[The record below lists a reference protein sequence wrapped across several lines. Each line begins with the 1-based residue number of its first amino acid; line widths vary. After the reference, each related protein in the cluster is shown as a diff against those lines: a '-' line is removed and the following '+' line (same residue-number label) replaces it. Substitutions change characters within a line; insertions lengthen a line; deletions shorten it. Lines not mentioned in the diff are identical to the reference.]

1 MPGTIHCTDYLLKT
15 VFQYFRSISF
25 ITRTPDG
32 NRGVITET
40 KDNIPELGAPSVPT
54 VETLRKFIPEEDL
67 WPIGDVWYYHD
78 LHYESFDW
86 KNYIRDVEKLGQAP
100 SRNADEFCSR
110 AQFINYNLYR
120 NMFEAWNQKM
130 WNYASGLLLWM
141 SHPAW
146 PSMIWQTYSYDYET
160 HGSFYGA
167 KKACEP
173 IHVQWNSVNKKLQVV
188 NTTLEN
194 IPDAKVFFRVY
205 DLKGKQLYE
214 KKISV
219 ELEAN
224 KLTDCMEI
232 ALPPEIRDVSLVR
245 TQLSDRRGKTFTL
258 IPVAIFCELFFISAR
273 INILLSF
280 FFGVFHFMRSSDFPP
295 SCKTEKSVGS
305 EGLIQ

>member
-1 MPGTIHCTDYLLKT
+1 
-15 VFQYFRSISF
+15 
-25 ITRTPDG
+25 
-32 NRGVITET
+32 
-40 KDNIPELGAPSVPT
+40 
-54 VETLRKFIPEEDL
+54 
-67 WPIGDVWYYHD
+67 
-78 LHYESFDW
+78 
-86 KNYIRDVEKLGQAP
+86 
-100 SRNADEFCSR
+100 
-110 AQFINYNLYR
+110 
-120 NMFEAWNQKM
+120 M

-245 TQLSDRRGKTFTL
+245 TQLSDRRGKIVSENDYWINPSEPTDFSVLQEGGKSELRIKWNTPKKKDNKIL
-258 IPVAIFCELFFISAR
+258 IRAEIKNNSQKIATGIKVNVRDKESGKSLLPVYVSDGYFNLLPDEHKQVSIEIPENLAGKEYYVSADEWIR
-273 INILLSF
+273 
-280 FFGVFHFMRSSDFPP
+280 
-295 SCKTEKSVGS
+295 
-305 EGLIQ
+305 

>member
-1 MPGTIHCTDYLLKT
+1 MLNMEQK
-15 VFQYFRSISF
+15 V
-25 ITRTPDG
+25 
-32 NRGVITET
+32 
-40 KDNIPELGAPSVPT
+40 ELCQWSV
-54 VETLRKFIPEEDL
+54 VMGE
-67 WPIGDVWYYHD
+67 
-78 LHYESFDW
+78 
-86 KNYIRDVEKLGQAP
+86 P
-100 SRNADEFCSR
+100 SR
-110 AQFINYNLYR
+110 
-120 NMFEAWNQKM
+120 
-130 WNYASGLLLWM
+130 
-141 SHPAW
+141 W

-245 TQLSDRRGKTFTL
+245 TQLSDRRGKIVSENDYWINL
-258 IPVAIFCELFFISAR
+258 PNQPISLFYRKEENLNSA
-273 INILLSF
+273 
-280 FFGVFHFMRSSDFPP
+280 
-295 SCKTEKSVGS
+295 
-305 EGLIQ
+305 